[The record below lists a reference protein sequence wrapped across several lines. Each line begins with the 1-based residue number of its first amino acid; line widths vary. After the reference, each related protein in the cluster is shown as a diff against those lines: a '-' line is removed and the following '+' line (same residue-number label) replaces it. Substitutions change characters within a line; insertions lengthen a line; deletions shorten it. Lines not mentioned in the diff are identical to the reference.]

1 MARKL
6 PSLNALRAF
15 EAAARHGSFSRAAD
29 ELFVTHAA
37 VSRHIRDLEK
47 WLNRPLFHRL
57 GRGVRLTEAGDTY
70 RRALTPLFD
79 KLATATAEI
88 RQPVRVELTVTVEPT
103 IAARWLVARLWRFQ
117 ERHPDI
123 ELNIQPSEQ
132 IVDFRTSAADIGIRF
147 GPGGWDGVDAV
158 ELAPTVT
165 FPVCSPDLLEGRP
178 ATASMDITRFPL
190 IHEETRQWWR
200 EWLQAADLPVETADK
215 GPRFQEAGL
224 ALDAA
229 EQGMGFALGD
239 DIVTAD
245 ALAEGRLVR
254 PFSAVLPGWSY
265 YVVHP
270 AYRAETEAAA
280 AFRRWLVDEAAA
292 MPGLTGP

>member
-15 EAAARHGSFSRAAD
+15 EAAARHASFSRAAD

-37 VSRHIRDLEK
+37 VSRHVRDLEK

-57 GRGVRLTEAGDTY
+57 GRGVSLTEAGDRY

-79 KLATATAEI
+79 RMAAATADI
-88 RQPVRVELTVTVEPT
+88 RQPATVELTVTVEPT
-103 IAARWLVARLWRFQ
+103 FAARWLVARLWRFQ
-117 ERHPDI
+117 ERHSDI
-123 ELNIQPSEQ
+123 ELNIQPSQE
-132 IVDFRTSAADIGIRF
+132 IVDFRASAADIGIRF
-147 GPGGWDGVDAV
+147 GPGGWEGVEAV

-165 FPVCSPDLLEGRP
+165 FPVCSPELLDGESLAGP
-178 ATASMDITRFPL
+178 ADIARFPL

-200 EWLQAADLPVETADK
+200 DWLQAAGLPVDGADK

-245 ALAEGRLVR
+245 ALADGRLVR

-265 YVVHP
+265 FVVHSGHRP
-270 AYRAETEAAA
+270 ETEAAA
-280 AFRRWLVDEAAA
+280 AFRRWLVDEVAAA
-292 MPGLTGP
+292 RG